1 MGLLNSKNMQVLGLV
16 LVGALSIEWTKLYL
30 IVFEGMQLKF
40 LVV

>member
-16 LVGALSIEWTKLYL
+16 LVGALSIEWAKLYL
-30 IVFEGMQLKF
+30 IVFEGMQLKV